1 LLACIII
8 ILYQREEAGVK
19 RAAHGLAL
27 LRHASRR
34 TRHSGGVACYC
45 LMLAGTSLGQQ
56 RTQKP
61 SSLARSL
68 AASYFSSHCWDNP
81 LVARAKREREREEEE
96 TETEKRKIMHAQF
109 ALHVYNMCPGSE
121 FDAAKFEAM
130 DNNGE

>member
-34 TRHSGGVACYC
+34 TRHSGGVAIAC
-45 LMLAGTSLGQQ
+45 LLAGISLGQQ

-81 LVARAKREREREEEE
+81 LVARAKRERK
-96 TETEKRKIMHAQF
+96 KRPKRR
-109 ALHVYNMCPGSE
+109 S
-121 FDAAKFEAM
+121 AK
-130 DNNGE
+130 